1 MIDDN
6 ELLNIELRNPGNG
19 DVARLLK
26 ALRAAHPLA
35 SRPAGDSPEWAEARE
50 VRQYRDHAH

>member
-6 ELLNIELRNPGNG
+6 ELLDIELRNPGNG

-35 SRPAGDSPEWAEARE
+35 LQRVRVSGDWFASQEVSR
-50 VRQYRDHAH
+50 YRDHAH